1 MHVAV
6 CSMGVCARVCSR
18 MEMCAWVWV
27 FVCVSMQICWHR
39 AVLTV
44 VSYRGLPLADVD
56 FASQLGAGGCSLRKL
71 TQAFPKS
78 EAALRAEP

>member
-1 MHVAV
+1 
-6 CSMGVCARVCSR
+6 

-44 VSYRGLPLADVD
+44 ASYRGLPLADVD
-56 FASQLGAGGCSLRKL
+56 FASQLGARLGAGGRSLRKL